1 VKVAVPAAPDN
12 PGEILDKYA
21 STRRSLLA
29 LAALAPITRT
39 ATADSTYPSKPIRL
53 IIPFSP
59 GGATD
64 VAGRL
69 VADGLAA
76 VLKTTVVVEN
86 RDGAAGVIGLQAA
99 ANSPADGYTIA
110 IAGNSLVTS
119 HRTLYPKLPYDPPKD
134 FLPIARL
141 VAGSHILVVKPS
153 SPFKTV
159 QDLILAA
166 KENPGQITYGSGGK
180 GTSVHLAAELFQI
193 QAGIKLLHVPYRGTS
208 LALNGLLSNDTDLL
222 FDTTPSASPR
232 ILSGQLRALGIAS
245 LTRDPNLPDVP
256 TIAEQGLPGYEVL
269 FWLGMYAPKNTPV
282 HAQQALERAVHEVVT
297 NPEFERKLK
306 TLGMTSYFATGA
318 DLSEQIARETNE
330 WRDVIQKAG
339 VTME

>member
-1 VKVAVPAAPDN
+1 MDVAAPMTKEN
-12 PGEILDKYA
+12 SAETLDKRA
-21 STRRSLLA
+21 LTRRSLLA
-29 LAALAPITRT
+29 LAALAPIART
-39 ATADSTYPSKPIRL
+39 AAAESTYPSKPIRL

-76 VLKTTVVVEN
+76 ALKTTVVVEN

-99 ANSPADGYTIA
+99 AKSPADGYTIA
-110 IAGNSLVTS
+110 IAGNSLLTS
-119 HRTLYPKLPYDPPKD
+119 HRTLYPALPYDPPKD

-153 SPFKTV
+153 SPFKSV
-159 QDLILAA
+159 QGLIQAA
-166 KENPGQITYGSGGK
+166 KKNPGQITYGSGGK
-180 GTSVHLAAELFQI
+180 GTSVHLAAELFQL

-208 LALNGLLSNDTDLL
+208 LALNGLLSDDTDLL

-245 LTRDPNLPDVP
+245 LQRDPNLPDVP

-269 FWLGMYAPKNTPV
+269 FWLGMYAPKNTPAQ
-282 HAQQALERAVHEVVT
+282 AQQTLERAVHEVVT
-297 NPEFERKLK
+297 SAEFERKLK

-318 DLSEQIARETNE
+318 DLSDQIARETNE
-330 WRDVIQKAG
+330 WRDVIHKAG
-339 VTME
+339 ITME

>member
-1 VKVAVPAAPDN
+1 MAVPMMKQDPV
-12 PGEILDKYA
+12 ETLDRHR
-21 STRRSLLA
+21 STRRGLLA
-29 LAALAPITRT
+29 LAALAPMART
-39 ATADSTYPSKPIRL
+39 AAAESTYPAKPIRL

-76 VLKTTVVVEN
+76 ALKTAVVVEN

-99 ANSPADGYTIA
+99 AKSPADGYTIA
-110 IAGNSLVTS
+110 IGGNSLMTS
-119 HRTLYPKLPYDPPKD
+119 HRTLYPNLPYDPPKD
-134 FLPIARL
+134 FVPVARL
-141 VAGSHILVVKPS
+141 VAGSHIMVVTPS
-153 SPFKTV
+153 SRFNSV
-159 QDLILAA
+159 EDVIRAA
-166 KENPGQITYGSGGK
+166 KDNPGQITYGSGGK

-193 QAGIKLLHVPYRGTS
+193 QSGIQLMHVPYRGTS

-232 ILSGQLRALGIAS
+232 IQAGQLRALGIAS
-245 LTRDPNLPDVP
+245 LNRDPNLPDVP

-269 FWLGMYAPKNTPV
+269 FWLGMYAPKGTPAQ
-282 HAQQALERAVHEVVT
+282 AQQTLERAVHDVLASAD
-297 NPEFERKLK
+297 FQQKLK

-318 DLSEQIARETNE
+318 DLANQIASETNE